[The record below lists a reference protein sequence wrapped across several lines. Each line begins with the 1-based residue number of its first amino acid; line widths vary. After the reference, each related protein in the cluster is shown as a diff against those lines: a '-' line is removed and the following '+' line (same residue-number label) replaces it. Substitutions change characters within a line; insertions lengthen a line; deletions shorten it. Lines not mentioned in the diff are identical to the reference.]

1 MIRAVIFDYFGVI
14 SSDQYWNLVKTDKN
28 LSSDWLNMAN
38 RVNLG
43 RLHWRDFIKMVADKT
58 GQSPDEVE
66 AMYSAERIDPR
77 VVAFIKQLKDGYKT
91 GMITNAHHEFL
102 EPIINKTG
110 LKDIFDSIVISSRV
124 GYIKPD
130 KQIFDIAL
138 SKLEVKPNEAV
149 FIDDISRNVAGAEQA
164 GIKAIHYR
172 SLEQLKTELSRLLGS
187 SSSALA

>member
-1 MIRAVIFDYFGVI
+1 MIKAVIFDYFGVI

-43 RLHWRDFIKMVADKT
+43 RVHWRDFIKMVADKT
-58 GQSPDEVE
+58 GQTSAEVE

-77 VVAFIKQLKDGYKT
+77 VVSLIKQLKDSYKT

-110 LKDIFDSIVISSRV
+110 LKDIFDAIVISSKV

-130 KQIFDIAL
+130 RQIFDIAL
-138 SKLEVKPNEAV
+138 NKLGVEPNQAV
-149 FIDDISRNVAGAEQA
+149 FIDDISRNVDGAGQI
-164 GIKAIHYR
+164 GIKAVHFQ
-172 SLEQLKTELSRLLGS
+172 SLEQLKAELRQLLDN